1 MKKLYLFMTAL
12 FVAIAANAADWY
24 LVGDAVGGWST
35 DKGKIMTPAG
45 TDTYKIDLSSLN
57 GNFKFLSSDEKWLGP
72 DSDTNVTSTYSGSM
86 STSGNFKAS
95 NLSNITI
102 TITTALGSESIKIEP
117 QGSGPIASTDN
128 FYLNGDAFNGGW
140 ETTDADYKMELK
152 DGKYVKTVE
161 IKNSGSFGIR
171 ARNASGTQTGWYWCA
186 STDNY
191 TITSVPAEFPV
202 GKEGVTSGKNWSSSI
217 SGTYTFTYDPEA
229 STLSIT
235 GSTPPPTYPDLV
247 LVHKELGNFNFSDE
261 TYKATST
268 DGTYVW
274 TIAELPAGNFKIG
287 TFGGGWSDPNW
298 GAGAPLTIG
307 TPATMYPSGD
317 NCTLAGKVTNATVT
331 FNSTA
336 SPMTIV
342 VEGIMETPV
351 EPEAKYQVGFR
362 NPTLGWDS
370 SVYFDMTLTNGV
382 YTYTLNAADKTAER
396 CNINIKKIVG
406 ATNTKYGRSGSNE
419 AVSEDNTYPTSVN
432 GEDWY
437 FAGAQAGDIISFNP
451 TTSEM
456 SILRNTVI
464 GPSEPCTVYFNAG
477 ADWFNLETMNQ
488 GRGAAT
494 TGDAG
499 KMQARLI
506 KQDGTL
512 EAAKDMTNMMAA
524 GETELPIFSIDVENP
539 RNYKGIQFQCK
550 GANDLTWTYNSV
562 KSADAS
568 DYKEAEW
575 ERYIYGPGSK
585 KSESVND
592 CAAEQSYITF
602 DEYVEIRDHE
612 KETIYVIGGG
622 FNSFEYT
629 TNEAGQQVFDLT
641 KPKTYQNWG
650 YGTDGIATASK
661 DDGVYLFP
669 VTFKD
674 GVEDIT
680 FKMSWI
686 NAEEFRL
693 KVGAAATGDYDSGRD
708 NRWWATFNLGIVGPT
723 FAPKYIKP
731 DGTTNVQQALKDEVI
746 KLDDNGINYNVQYFA
761 NRARKISR
769 YNQYN
774 WWIKKGTLSLDATAA
789 RWVVIDTE
797 SLTSALVPFRPAP
810 NLSEVTASEA
820 SIYDGDLSGYS
831 EALGN
836 KLEGSATSGAA
847 RITQTNTATGT
858 ATITVSSGI
867 SLFDYDYRVE
877 YHLYDG
883 DNLITKFNGK
893 KDAAKYEI
901 KLNNMVAS
909 DGAKIS
915 VRCFYYDGVNK
926 TYFRSRTQSA
936 EIKAEADSYDAPVA
950 GATSAKIFLDGN
962 GWNAHVTVPF
972 SIKKFKYKESESV
985 EKELV
990 VYPDYS
996 LDVTGDKCENIRLA
1010 SKDDWHVKAGIGSAN
1025 HTAWN
1030 EEGEYLAS
1038 EHNWAELS
1046 LKSEDATN
1054 NNYEFQ
1060 FVLEGIAPASTSI
1073 DELEAQYL
1081 WNLNIKAAYP
1091 FLLDTQTAP
1100 TVVAYD
1106 KDNIVIADT
1115 PASVRRKAA
1124 GDSESSRYNI
1134 SMNNKST
1141 KVEVKASKETD
1152 LSGVNDVK
1160 VAEDGEAE
1168 LYNLQG
1174 IRVVGEPAPGIYLRR
1189 NGSKVEKVMIH

>member
-12 FVAIAANAADWY
+12 FVAIAANAATYTAVVKYGSGSWGETSLPMAADGDNYSCVFDKKESFNLQIRVVDGSSTTYYKTGDTSNSPIGEHETSSCNKDQFSWNSVTEGSTTVY
-24 LVGDAVGGWST
+24 KIAFNPTNKKVIITEYTQGEDPQPTGIVKYAIYGTMFGDDGWTGYDFENKNGKWVLEDKAITSNSQFGIQGLDKDSKQVQWIYGENNNNEFSGVCTLNTVIEIKDSGNGTNWKYTGSATTKYDIVFDPDNNTLTISNHQISYPDMVLVGGSNSWNT
-35 DKGKIMTPAG
+35 
-45 TDTYKIDLSSLN
+45 
-57 GNFKFLSSDEKWLGP
+57 SDEA
-72 DSDTNVTSTYSGSM
+72 N
-86 STSGNFKAS
+86 
-95 NLSNITI
+95 
-102 TITTALGSESIKIEP
+102 
-117 QGSGPIASTDN
+117 
-128 FYLNGDAFNGGW
+128 
-140 ETTDADYKMELK
+140 
-152 DGKYVKTVE
+152 
-161 IKNSGSFGIR
+161 
-171 ARNASGTQTGWYWCA
+171 
-186 STDNY
+186 
-191 TITSVPAEFPV
+191 
-202 GKEGVTSGKNWSSSI
+202 
-217 SGTYTFTYDPEA
+217 
-229 STLSIT
+229 
-235 GSTPPPTYPDLV
+235 
-247 LVHKELGNFNFSDE
+247 
-261 TYKATST
+261 KATST
-268 DGTYVW
+268 DGTYTW
-274 TIAELPAGNFKIG
+274 TFSKLEAQDFKVALFGKELNTAN
-287 TFGGGWSDPNW
+287 TW
-298 GAGAPLTIG
+298 GAGATLTVNG
-307 TPATMYPSGD
+307 SAQTMYNGGG
-317 NCTLAGKVTNATVT
+317 NCVIAKDVENATVT
-331 FNSTA
+331 FN
-336 SPMTIV
+336 
-342 VEGIMETPV
+342 
-351 EPEAKYQVGFR
+351 K
-362 NPTLGWDS
+362 NDL
-370 SVYFDMTLTNGV
+370 
-382 YTYTLNAADKTAER
+382 
-396 CNINIKKIVG
+396 NIKVTGTEVDDPTPTTYDIRLKG
-406 ATNTKYGRSGSNE
+406 SSTGLNWKEGTK
-419 AVSEDNTYPTSVN
+419 PTSVEGN
-432 GEDWY
+432 VYTWTLPTLDGDFKFSIGDDWY
-437 FAGAQAGDIISFNP
+437 RYVGSDEINTNTDYALTKSS
-451 TTSEM
+451 TTSNNKV
-456 SILRNTVI
+456 SKTVTDATITVTFDGATPKTLRVI
-464 GPSEPCTVYFNAG
+464 EKSVACTVYFNAG

-622 FNSFEYT
+622 FNSFNYT

-641 KPKTYQNWG
+641 SKKDYKDWG
-650 YGTDGIATASK
+650 YGDDGIATASK

-674 GVEDIT
+674 DVEDIT

-723 FAPKYIKP
+723 FAPKYINA

-820 SIYDGDLSGYS
+820 SIYDGDISGYS
-831 EALGN
+831 EALGS

-883 DNLITKFNGK
+883 DNLITKFDGK

-915 VRCFYYDGVNK
+915 VRCFYYDGVNN
-926 TYFRSRTQSA
+926 TYFRSRTQYA
-936 EIKAEADSYDAPVA
+936 EIEAGDGTYNAPVA
-950 GATSAKIFLDGN
+950 GVTSAKLFLDGN
-962 GWNAHVTVPF
+962 GWNAHVTIPF

-1038 EHNWAELS
+1038 EHNWAALS
-1046 LKSEDATN
+1046 LKSEDETN

-1073 DELEAQYL
+1073 EDLADRFEWKL
-1081 WNLNIKAAYP
+1081 NLKAAYP
-1091 FLLDTQTAP
+1091 FLLDTQSAP

-1106 KDNIVIADT
+1106 KNNNVIADT

-1124 GDSESSRYNI
+1124 GDSENSRYNI
-1134 SMNNKST
+1134 SMSDMPS
-1141 KVEVKASKETD
+1141 EVIVNATKASD
-1152 LSGVNDVK
+1152 LSGVNDVE

>member
-24 LVGDAVGGWST
+24 LIGDISNWETNVANYG
-35 DKGKIMTPAG
+35 MTP
-45 TDTYKIDLSSLN
+45 
-57 GNFKFLSSDEKWLGP
+57 
-72 DSDTNVTSTYSGSM
+72 TS
-86 STSGNFKAS
+86 
-95 NLSNITI
+95 
-102 TITTALGSESIKIEP
+102 
-117 QGSGPIASTDN
+117 
-128 FYLNGDAFNGGW
+128 
-140 ETTDADYKMELK
+140 
-152 DGKYVKTVE
+152 
-161 IKNSGSFGIR
+161 
-171 ARNASGTQTGWYWCA
+171 NA
-186 STDNY
+186 NEY
-191 TITSVPAEFPV
+191 TITVDNLN
-202 GKEGVTSGKNWSSSI
+202 GKFKFCPLTSENKADWANQISNGQDSGNTDVTI
-217 SGTYTFTYDPEA
+217 GTYTGVKANKDGGFNASKLENVTITLNTSTCKFTISGDTPGSNAKYYAAIKCASYGNDWPEKDNEMTEDNGSYSYIFTNKENFNLRIKVVDGTNTTYYGLNDA
-229 STLSIT
+229 SGSPIGTYET
-235 GSTPPPTYPDLV
+235 TVNGSTCYFGGAASDSKNYKISFNPTDKKVTISEYIEVETYPDMV
-247 LVHKELGNFNFSDE
+247 LVGGSNSWNTSDE
-261 TYKATST
+261 ANKATST
-268 DGTYVW
+268 DGTYTW
-274 TIAELPAGNFKIG
+274 TFSKLEAQDFKVALFGKELNTAN
-287 TFGGGWSDPNW
+287 TW
-298 GAGAPLTIG
+298 GAGATLTVNG
-307 TPATMYPSGD
+307 SAQTMYNGGG
-317 NCTLAGKVTNATVT
+317 NCVIAKAVENATVT
-331 FNSTA
+331 FN
-336 SPMTIV
+336 
-342 VEGIMETPV
+342 
-351 EPEAKYQVGFR
+351 K
-362 NPTLGWDS
+362 NDL
-370 SVYFDMTLTNGV
+370 
-382 YTYTLNAADKTAER
+382 
-396 CNINIKKIVG
+396 NIKVTGTEVDDPTPTTYDIRLKG
-406 ATNTKYGRSGSNE
+406 SSTGLNWTEGTK
-419 AVSEDNTYPTSVN
+419 PTSVEGN
-432 GEDWY
+432 VYTWILPTLDGDFKFSIGDDWY
-437 FAGAQAGDIISFNP
+437 RYVGSDVINTNTDYVLTKSS
-451 TTSEM
+451 TTSNNKV
-456 SILRNTVI
+456 STTVTDATITVTFDGATPKTLRVTEKSVA
-464 GPSEPCTVYFNAG
+464 CTVYFNAG

-488 GRGAAT
+488 GRGKAT

-550 GANDLTWTYNSV
+550 GANDLTWTYNSA

-622 FNSFEYT
+622 FNSFNYT

-641 KPKTYQNWG
+641 SPKNYQNWG
-650 YGTDGIATASK
+650 YGDDGIATASK

-723 FAPKYIKP
+723 FAPKYINA

-883 DNLITKFNGK
+883 DNLITKFDGK

-950 GATSAKIFLDGN
+950 GATSAKLFLDGN

-1073 DELEAQYL
+1073 DDLETQYL

-1100 TVVAYD
+1100 TVIAYD
-1106 KDNIVIADT
+1106 KDNKVIADT

-1152 LSGVNDVK
+1152 LSGVNDVE

>member
-24 LVGDAVGGWST
+24 LIGDISNWETNVANYG
-35 DKGKIMTPAG
+35 MTPTSNANEYTITVDNLNGKFKFCPLTSENKADWANQISNGQDSGNTDVTIG
-45 TDTYKIDLSSLN
+45 TYTGVKANKDGGFNASSL
-57 GNFKFLSSDEKWLGP
+57 E
-72 DSDTNVTSTYSGSM
+72 NVTITLNTSTCKFTISGDTPGSNAKYYAAIKCASYGNTWPEKDNEMTEDNGSYSYIFTNKENFNLRIKVVDGSNE
-86 STSGNFKAS
+86 TYYG
-95 NLSNITI
+95 
-102 TITTALGSESIKIEP
+102 
-117 QGSGPIASTDN
+117 
-128 FYLNGDAFNGGW
+128 LN
-140 ETTDADYKMELK
+140 
-152 DGKYVKTVE
+152 
-161 IKNSGSFGIR
+161 
-171 ARNASGTQTGWYWCA
+171 NASGSPIGTYETTVGGSTCYFGDAQAEAKAYKI
-186 STDNY
+186 SFNPTDNKV
-191 TITSVPAEFPV
+191 TISEYIEV
-202 GKEGVTSGKNWSSSI
+202 I
-217 SGTYTFTYDPEA
+217 
-229 STLSIT
+229 
-235 GSTPPPTYPDLV
+235 TYPDMV
-247 LVHKELGNFNFSDE
+247 LVGADINGSEWNTSAEAN
-261 TYKATST
+261 KATST
-268 DGTYVW
+268 DGTYTW
-274 TIAELPAGNFKIG
+274 TFSKLEAQDFKVALFGQELTQDNSWGTGATINVNGN
-287 TFGGGWSDPNW
+287 
-298 GAGAPLTIG
+298 AQ
-307 TPATMYPSGD
+307 TMYYKGGNCVLAKAVENATVIFDKNASTITVSGNEVED
-317 NCTLAGKVTNATVT
+317 PVGEYYCYFINSNNWSAPTVWAWVSESDKTSCNTNTTWPGDKMVLRGDKWYWEAPAGKVPGIILISDNGSDTNR
-331 FNSTA
+331 FS
-336 SPMTIV
+336 
-342 VEGIMETPV
+342 
-351 EPEAKYQVGFR
+351 
-362 NPTLGWDS
+362 
-370 SVYFDMTLTNGV
+370 
-382 YTYTLNAADKTAER
+382 DKTFV
-396 CNINIKKIVG
+396 NG
-406 ATNTKYGRSGSNE
+406 ATYNPDGST
-419 AVSEDNTYPTSVN
+419 V
-432 GEDWY
+432 
-437 FAGAQAGDIISFNP
+437 
-451 TTSEM
+451 
-456 SILRNTVI
+456 VI

-499 KMQARLI
+499 KMQACLI

-723 FAPKYIKP
+723 FAPKYINA

-883 DNLITKFNGK
+883 DNLITKFDGK

-950 GATSAKIFLDGN
+950 GATSAKLFLDGN

-1073 DELEAQYL
+1073 DDLETQYL

-1100 TVVAYD
+1100 TVIAYD
-1106 KDNIVIADT
+1106 KDNKVIADT

-1152 LSGVNDVK
+1152 LSGVNDVE